1 MRILLTIVLSLIGL
15 VGGALLLWKGLKR
28 AAETDKPLERM
39 FLRTGLSLL
48 VAVGPILGFRQFLV
62 HAESAGGGMLG
73 GFAVAFIVAGA
84 AAVLGILLGIIWA
97 PEFGNMVARPFVN
110 LFMGSSEA
118 EAPKPLYSAAQ
129 ARRNQGKFTEAIA
142 EIRAQ
147 LERFPDDAQGWMMLA
162 EIQARDLRQF
172 DQGAATI
179 TTFISREG
187 QSPQHIILGLS
198 RLADWQLE
206 LRHDFG
212 AAREILERI
221 IANYPSLPQSRAAH
235 QRLAH
240 LEEKQ
245 RYADSH
251 ADHAMA
257 IPTADPHLGLRPGGV
272 PAPNPADDTAR
283 QLQDLHQQLE
293 KFPLDRESREQLALL
308 YAHQLHQPE
317 HCAEQMEH
325 LLALPDAFPAE
336 IARWLNLLADVFIKE
351 AQDVGA
357 ARQALERL
365 MELSPGTPMAEQ
377 ARQRLERLE
386 LEIRNVRPTQTVKLG
401 TYDQRLGLKQDA
413 PWRRK
418 KTSE

>member
-1 MRILLTIVLSLIGL
+1 MLVLLVIVLVLLGL
-15 VGGALLLWKGLKR
+15 VGGAFVLWKGLNR

-39 FLRTGLSLL
+39 LLRMGLSLL
-48 VAVGPILGFRQFLV
+48 VVVGPILVVRQILIRG
-62 HAESAGGGMLG
+62 ESAGGGMVG
-73 GFAVAFIVAGA
+73 GFAVAFIVAGL
-84 AAVLGILLGIIWA
+84 AAVIGILLGIIWA

-110 LFMGSSEA
+110 LFMGSSEG

-129 ARRNQGKFTEAIA
+129 ARRNQGKFAEAIA

-147 LERFPDDAQGWMMLA
+147 LERFPDDVQGWMMLA
-162 EIQARDLRQF
+162 EIQAKDLRQL

-187 QSPQHIILGLS
+187 QSPQHIVLGLS

-206 LRHDFG
+206 LRHDYG

-221 IANYPSLPQSRAAH
+221 VANYPHLPQSRAAH

-240 LEEKQ
+240 IEEKQ

-257 IPTADPHLGLRPGGV
+257 IPTADPHLGLRPKSV
-272 PAPNPADDTAR
+272 LTPTLADDTTR
-283 QLQDLHQQLE
+283 QLQELHEQIE
-293 KFPLDRESREQLALL
+293 KFPLDREAREQLALL
-308 YAHQLHQPE
+308 YAHQRHQPE
-317 HCAEQMEH
+317 QCAEQIEH

-336 IARWLNLLADVFIKE
+336 IARWLNLLADVYIKE
-351 AQDVGA
+351 AQDAGA
-357 ARQALERL
+357 ARQTLERL
-365 MELSPGTPMAEQ
+365 MELYPNTPMAEQ

-386 LEIRNVRPTQTVKLG
+386 MEIRNVQQTKTVKLG
-401 TYDQRLGLKQDA
+401 IYDQRLGLKQDA

-418 KTSE
+418 KNSG